1 MGQISTRSHL
11 YRHRADC
18 HSRHLLN
25 LERERPGTNPVL
37 RQKTLSSVLG
47 FGAREMIHEL
57 YNKVTLYVGFKALG
71 FVFLRALFQGLEFR
85 VLRLVFTAAGNFV
98 STYGW
103 SRSASAGRSN
113 RNYTGQQGVYYR
125 GLNNHQDYF
134 GGSLS

>member
-71 FVFLRALFQGLEFR
+71 FCFSEGPFSRFR
-85 VLRLVFTAAGNFV
+85 VQGFTSSLYSCRKFCVNVWMV
-98 STYGW
+98 SLCI
-103 SRSASAGRSN
+103 R
-113 RNYTGQQGVYYR
+113 GQKQP
-125 GLNNHQDYF
+125 
-134 GGSLS
+134 